1 MIVGVTGVSGGIGT
15 ALEAQLTA
23 DGISVIGFAR
33 NPHPGHQ
40 TLDVTWDRE
49 TISATIAGAIA
60 PSQLFDGWVNLA
72 GADIL
77 QGDVRKL
84 PYLSRLHLL
93 WTTDVEGTIK
103 CTQAVLPRLRPGG
116 VIINIAW
123 DEALTGAQG
132 ASAELY
138 ATAKAAII
146 GYSASLARSLAP
158 TFRVG
163 VIAPG
168 WVKTR
173 WAASLSPEQRE
184 RLIQQSRSQHWIS
197 ADRVAGVIME
207 WLKAPGPSGT
217 VVTVS

>member
-1 MIVGVTGVSGGIGT
+1 MIVGVTGVTGGIGV
-15 ALEAQLTA
+15 ALESLLTA
-23 DGISVIGFAR
+23 EGISVIGFTR
-33 NPHPGHQ
+33 QPGPGHRP
-40 TLDVTWDRE
+40 LDVTWDSERIGHMVAE
-49 TISATIAGAIA
+49 ALA
-60 PSQLFDGWVNLA
+60 PSELYDGWVNLA

-77 QGDVRKL
+77 RGGVREQ
-84 PYLSRLHLL
+84 PYLSRLQLL

-116 VIINIAW
+116 VIINMAW

-158 TFRVG
+158 TFTVG
-163 VIAPG
+163 VVSPG
-168 WVKTR
+168 WVQTR
-173 WAASLSPEQRE
+173 WAASLSAAQRE
-184 RLIQQSRSQHWIS
+184 RLIWQSRAQRWIS

-207 WLKAPGPSGT
+207 WLKAPGPSGS
-217 VVTVS
+217 VVMVS